1 MKKSLKKIFSVC
13 LAGAASVSC
22 FAISASAAELDWG
35 EILHFLYYKDA
46 PWFLDLLDKVYV
58 VFWDMLI
65 GIINLFM

>member
-1 MKKSLKKIFSVC
+1 MKKSLKK
-13 LAGAASVSC
+13 LLSVS
-22 FAISASAAELDWG
+22 FVGVLATAFFTLSASAAEADWG

-58 VFWDMLI
+58 VFWDVLI